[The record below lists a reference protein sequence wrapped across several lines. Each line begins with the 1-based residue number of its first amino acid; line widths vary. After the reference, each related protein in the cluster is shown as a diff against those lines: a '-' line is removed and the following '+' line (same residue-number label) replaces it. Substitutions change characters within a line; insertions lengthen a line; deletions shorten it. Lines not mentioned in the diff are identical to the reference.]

1 MRMLSK
7 ISFYVSAISSV
18 VLLSAIALDLII
30 NKQRLFNAKEYLQC
44 FLLILIA
51 ITMKFIIIPYY
62 ERKKGTR
69 DV

>member
-1 MRMLSK
+1 MRILSK
-7 ISFYVSAISSV
+7 ISFYVSVISSV
-18 VLLSAIALDLII
+18 VLLSAIVLDLAI

>member
-1 MRMLSK
+1 MRILSK
-7 ISFYVSAISSV
+7 ISFYVSVISSV
-18 VLLSAIALDLII
+18 VLLSAIVLDLAI

-44 FLLILIA
+44 FLLIVIA

>member
-1 MRMLSK
+1 MRILSK
-7 ISFYVSAISSV
+7 ISFYVSAISSI
-18 VLLSAIALDLII
+18 VLLSAIVLDLVI
-30 NKQRLFNAKEYLQC
+30 NKQRLFNTREYLQC

-62 ERKKGTR
+62 EKKKGTR

>member
-1 MRMLSK
+1 MRILSK
-7 ISFYVSAISSV
+7 ISFYVSVISSV
-18 VLLSAIALDLII
+18 VLLSAIVLDLAI

-44 FLLILIA
+44 FLLIMIA